1 MNKIKKSY
9 VIVVTILTIIV
20 VYIACFKTKT
30 NNLHT
35 ITQIQT
41 TSIDSKS
48 KKLTTYYVLS
58 NGKIKRASKFP
69 KINHSERVEVDP
81 TAFDTYVK
89 NRTTHL
95 RVIKIL
101 P

>member
-41 TSIDSKS
+41 TTIDSKS
-48 KKLTTYYVLS
+48 KK
-58 NGKIKRASKFP
+58 
-69 KINHSERVEVDP
+69 
-81 TAFDTYVK
+81 
-89 NRTTHL
+89 
-95 RVIKIL
+95 
-101 P
+101 